1 MKSENQDFLNILV
14 SINIESNKKGSE
26 LNSILELPWTTPNIT
41 AYAQEINAPNPYI
54 QNYQETNKIV
64 LNHF

>member
-41 AYAQEINAPNPYI
+41 AYAQEINAPKPSLHSKLSRN
-54 QNYQETNKIV
+54 Q
-64 LNHF
+64 